1 MKNGLIFGSASKVSN
16 LTRMV
21 AELLEIDSTIILES
35 VYAKRVIKT
44 DQIFEKLEDL

>member
-1 MKNGLIFGSASKVSN
+1 
-16 LTRMV
+16 MV

-35 VYAKRVIKT
+35 VYAKRVIKI